1 MFIVEIYGTCGRR
14 YNERNGYWKLNIY
27 FLTLIIKLLFFNR
40 YNKISNYNV
49 HSIIIILYH
58 QVKTN

>member
-14 YNERNGYWKLNIY
+14 YNKRNGYWKLNIY
-27 FLTLIIKLLFFNR
+27 FLTLIIKLLFFNKHNR
-40 YNKISNYNV
+40 ISNYNV
-49 HSIIIILYH
+49 HFIIIILYN

>member
-14 YNERNGYWKLNIY
+14 YNKRNGYWKLNIY

-40 YNKISNYNV
+40 YNRILIYNV
-49 HSIIIILYH
+49 HSIIIILYC
-58 QVKTN
+58 QTKTY